1 MTEKSEQAIMQNW
14 LSDQPL
20 VSICCVTFNQE
31 SYIADALDGFLIQE
45 TNFAFEIIVRD
56 DCSSDQT
63 AAIVKQY
70 ADKYQNIIKPIFES
84 SNQYSKG
91 IQPFPAVMNRSIG
104 KYIAICEGDD
114 FWTDPTKLQNQI
126 DFLEQH
132 PDYSLIFHN
141 AEIRD
146 YDYNGVVIDTRPH
159 TTNIP
164 TGEVSV
170 AQVLMNKIVP
180 TASVVLRNVDLSY
193 YFSKKYPVGD
203 TPLFMYMAKFGRL
216 YYSDEITSVYR
227 LLTTGMVK
235 SQLNTMKKHSAF
247 IPYYKDLQKE
257 FSEFDIDETIDK
269 SIARKYMLTIIAA
282 IKEKEYLSLLHYL
295 LFFLFLYPKDF
306 LKMADEV
313 LNKAYIKFT
322 KKGTQ

>member
-1 MTEKSEQAIMQNW
+1 
-14 LSDQPL
+14 
-20 VSICCVTFNQE
+20 
-31 SYIADALDGFLIQE
+31 
-45 TNFAFEIIVRD
+45 
-56 DCSSDQT
+56 
-63 AAIVKQY
+63 
-70 ADKYQNIIKPIFES
+70 
-84 SNQYSKG
+84 
-91 IQPFPAVMNRSIG
+91 MNRAVG

-114 FWTDPTKLQNQI
+114 YWTSPTKLQHQA

-141 AEIRD
+141 AEIKD
-146 YDYNGVVIDTRPH
+146 YDQNGAVIDTRAH

-170 AQVLMNKIVP
+170 AQVLMTKIVP

-216 YYSDEITSVYR
+216 YYSDETTSVYR
-227 LLTTGMVK
+227 ILTTGMVK

-257 FSEFDIDETIDK
+257 FSEFDIKDTIQQ
-269 SIARKYMLTIIAA
+269 SIARKYMLTVLSAFRERRFLA
-282 IKEKEYLSLLHYL
+282 FIKFAT
-295 LFFLFLYPKDF
+295 LFFMLYPKKF
-306 LKMADEV
+306 ISMIIKNLK
-313 LNKAYIKFT
+313 YSF
-322 KKGTQ
+322 KGNQS

>member
-1 MTEKSEQAIMQNW
+1 MISISENEIIKNW
-14 LSDQPL
+14 SSNHIL
-20 VSICCVTFNQE
+20 VSICCVTYNHE
-31 SYIADALDGFLIQE
+31 PYIADALDGFLMQE

-56 DCSSDQT
+56 DYSTDKT
-63 AAIVKQY
+63 AAIIKQY
-70 ADKYQNIIKPIFES
+70 ADKYPNIIKPIFES

-91 IQPFPAVMNRSIG
+91 IQPFPAVMNRSTG

-114 FWTDPTKLQNQI
+114 YWTSSIKLQRQI
-126 DFLEQH
+126 DFLEQN

-141 AEIRD
+141 AEIKD
-146 YDYNGVVIDTRPH
+146 YDHNGVIIDTRPH

-164 TGEVSV
+164 TGSVSV
-170 AQVLMNKIVP
+170 AQVLMSKIVP

-235 SQLNTMKKHSAF
+235 STLDRMDKHIAF
-247 IPYYKDLQKE
+247 ISYYKDLQKE
-257 FSEFDIDETIDK
+257 FAEFDIDDTIHK

-282 IKEKEYLSLLHYL
+282 MKERAYASFVKYFFL
-295 LFFLFLYPKDF
+295 FLFLYPKSF
-306 LKMADEV
+306 IQMTISE
-313 LNKAYIKFT
+313 LNNQYNKSKI
-322 KKGTQ
+322 GNEQ

>member
-1 MTEKSEQAIMQNW
+1 MISISENEIIKNW
-14 LSDQPL
+14 SSNHIL
-20 VSICCVTFNQE
+20 VSICCVTYNHE
-31 SYIADALDGFLIQE
+31 PYIADALDGFLMQE

-56 DCSSDQT
+56 DYSTDKT

-70 ADKYQNIIKPIFES
+70 ADKYPNIIKPIFES

-91 IQPFPAVMNRSIG
+91 IQPFPAVMNRSNG

-114 FWTDPTKLQNQI
+114 YWTSSIKLQRQI
-126 DFLEQH
+126 DFLEQN

-141 AEIRD
+141 AEIKD
-146 YDYNGVVIDTRPH
+146 YDQNGIVIDTRLH
-159 TTNIP
+159 TKNIP
-164 TGEVSV
+164 SGEVTV
-170 AQVLMNKIVP
+170 AQILMTKIVP

-203 TPLFMYMAKFGRL
+203 TPLFMFMAKFGRL

-235 SQLNTMKKHSAF
+235 SQLSTMKKHSAF

-257 FSEFDIDETIDK
+257 FSEFDIDDIIHK
-269 SIARKYMLTIIAA
+269 SIVRKYMLTIIAS
-282 IKEKEYLSLLHYL
+282 IKEKDYISLLKYFT
-295 LFFLFLYPKDF
+295 LFFVLYPKSF
-306 LKMADEV
+306 INTIITEI
-313 LNKAYIKFT
+313 KAKV
-322 KKGTQ
+322 

>member
-1 MTEKSEQAIMQNW
+1 MISISENEIIKNW
-14 LSDQPL
+14 SSNHIL
-20 VSICCVTFNQE
+20 VSICCVTYNHE
-31 SYIADALDGFLIQE
+31 PYIADALDGFLMQE

-56 DCSSDQT
+56 DYSTDKT

-70 ADKYQNIIKPIFES
+70 ADKYPNIIKPIFES

-91 IQPFPAVMNRSIG
+91 IQPFPAVMNRSTG

-114 FWTDPTKLQNQI
+114 YWTSSVKLQRQI
-126 DFLEQH
+126 DFLEQN

-141 AEIRD
+141 AEIKD
-146 YDYNGVVIDTRPH
+146 YDQNGIVIDTRLH
-159 TTNIP
+159 TKNIP
-164 TGEVSV
+164 SGEVTV
-170 AQVLMNKIVP
+170 AQILMTKIVP

-203 TPLFMYMAKFGRL
+203 TPLFMFMAKFGRL

-235 SQLNTMKKHSAF
+235 SQLSTMKKHSAF

-257 FSEFDIDETIDK
+257 FSEFDIDDIIHK
-269 SIARKYMLTIIAA
+269 SIVRKYMLTIIAS
-282 IKEKEYLSLLHYL
+282 IKEKDYISLLKYFT
-295 LFFLFLYPKDF
+295 LFFVLYPKSF
-306 LKMADEV
+306 INTIITEI
-313 LNKAYIKFT
+313 KAKV
-322 KKGTQ
+322 

>member
-1 MTEKSEQAIMQNW
+1 MIDKSEQSIMQNW
-14 LSDQPL
+14 TSNTPL
-20 VSICCVTFNQE
+20 VSVCCVTFNHE
-31 SYIADALDGFLIQE
+31 SYITNALNGFLTQE
-45 TNFAFEIIVRD
+45 TDFAFEVIVRD
-56 DCSSDQT
+56 DCSTDHT
-63 AAIVKQY
+63 AAIIKHY
-70 ADKYQNIIKPIFES
+70 ASKYPNIIKPILES
-84 SNQYSKG
+84 SNQYSQG

-114 FWTDPTKLQNQI
+114 YWTSPTKLQHQV

-146 YDYNGVVIDTRPH
+146 YDYNGVLIDTRPH
-159 TTNIP
+159 TTNIT

-170 AQVLMNKIVP
+170 AQVLMHKIVP

-193 YFSKKYPVGD
+193 YFSKEYPVGD
-203 TPLFMYMAKFGRL
+203 TPLFIYMAKFGHL

-257 FSEFDIDETIDK
+257 FSEFDIDETIDIL
-269 SIARKYMLTIIAA
+269 IARKYMLTIIAA
-282 IKEKEYLSLLHYL
+282 IKEKEYLSLLKYSA
-295 LFFLFLYPKDF
+295 LFFMLYPKSF
-306 LKMADEV
+306 INTIITEI
-313 LNKAYIKFT
+313 KAKT
-322 KKGTQ
+322 

>member
-1 MTEKSEQAIMQNW
+1 MIEKSEQAIMQNW
-14 LSDQPL
+14 LSNQPL
-20 VSICCVTFNQE
+20 VSICCVSFNHE
-31 SYIADALDGFLIQE
+31 PYIADALNGFLIQE

-56 DCSSDQT
+56 DCSTDQT
-63 AAIVKQY
+63 AVIVKQY
-70 ADKYQNIIKPIFES
+70 ADKYPHIIKAIFEP

-114 FWTDPTKLQNQI
+114 YWTSPSKLQHQI
-126 DFLEQH
+126 DFLEQNL
-132 PDYSLIFHN
+132 DYSLIFHN
-141 AEIRD
+141 AEIKD
-146 YDYNGVVIDTRPH
+146 YDHNGVIIDTRAH

-170 AQVLMNKIVP
+170 AQVLMSKIVP
-180 TASVVLRNVDLSY
+180 TASVVLRNIDLSY

-227 LLTTGMVK
+227 ILPTGMVK
-235 SQLNTMKKHSAF
+235 SILDRMDKHIAF

-257 FSEFDIDETIDK
+257 FSEFGIDDTIHK
-269 SIARKYMLTIIAA
+269 LIARKYMLIVLA
-282 IKEKEYLSLLHYL
+282 SLLERQLSSFIKYAT
-295 LFFLFLYPKDF
+295 LFLILYPKSF
-306 LKMADEV
+306 WKMIVTETK
-313 LNKAYIKFT
+313 LILTKTKAS
-322 KKGTQ
+322 